1 MRKKFVLGGFVLLCA
16 FIAFI
21 NCTHKVT
28 LPKDPIV
35 FEIDESD
42 EVTLLWNNKEY
53 VCCGIFTGDKL
64 VGKCLGYYKDYT
76 DEKILVCELKSQ
88 SSDEWL
94 VDTLAL
100 DNCNEGSIYKEKSVS
115 VAPDSIKEY
124 ID

>member
-1 MRKKFVLGGFVLLCA
+1 MRKKIILGSFVFLCA
-16 FIAFI
+16 VMVLI

-35 FEIDESD
+35 FEIDTSD
-42 EVTLLWNNKEY
+42 EVTLLWNDKEY

-64 VGKCLGYYKDYT
+64 VGKCLGYYKDYAE
-76 DEKILVCELKSQ
+76 EKILVCELKGQ

-100 DNCNEGSIYKEKSVS
+100 NNCNEGGIYKEKNVS
-115 VAPDSIKEY
+115 VVPDSIKEY
-124 ID
+124 IE